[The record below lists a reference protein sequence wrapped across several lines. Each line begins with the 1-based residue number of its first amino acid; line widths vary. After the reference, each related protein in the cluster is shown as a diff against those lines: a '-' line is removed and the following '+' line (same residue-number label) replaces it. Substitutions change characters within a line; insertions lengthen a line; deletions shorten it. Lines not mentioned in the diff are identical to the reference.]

1 MKPLKTTMSSFRA
14 TMAYR
19 NRGMSDKFGD
29 IHGSAYAS
37 SVKWA
42 NSDCEGNLMAV
53 SFIDGSVLVFRSSTR
68 RLVYVDRQMP
78 IEHALVLEPTTDSKG
93 NAQWTR
99 EGAAAEAAKAHAGTM
114 TGKLQEAM
122 QAAFNEKRDRQA
134 ADAKLAEAIGRLNRS
149 QAALQAACKI
159 ANDRSTT
166 IQRLMEVVMTQ
177 VDGYKALETFVDEL
191 SKDANLSTM
200 LGRFGF
206 PNSTRSV
213 QDELLNAQE
222 KGKELTHTANEAWK
236 RAAAECLGNGDL
248 TMKVHAKTLETAR
261 SPAPWHMTMW
271 PEGGPIKDGSGK
283 ITGMKVAAAGN
294 IS

>member
-1 MKPLKTTMSSFRA
+1 MKPLKSPMSSFRR
-14 TMAYR
+14 TYAYR
-19 NRGMSDKFGD
+19 NRAMSDKFAD
-29 IHGSAYAS
+29 IQGAACQPSII
-37 SVKWA
+37 WA
-42 NSDCEGNLMAV
+42 NSNTLGELVAV
-53 SFIDGSVLVFRSSTR
+53 GFTDGSILAFQSPTK
-68 RLVYVDRQMP
+68 RLVRIASAQPLED
-78 IEHALVLEPTTDSKG
+78 ALVLEPTTDPKG
-93 NAQWTR
+93 NEQWTR

-222 KGKELTHTANEAWK
+222 KGEELTHTANEAWK

-294 IS
+294 IG